1 MEDIA
6 SMHNLESTE
15 CSLEAPKATTNQT
28 SSSSSSSSQ
37 DSPKPSSP
45 LQRSNSPNSSPRTLQ
60 HTRSSSIATS
70 VPTRKRLSLSFPILP
85 ANSNLSPRNVS
96 PVTNSPPGYT
106 FQTSTPGIEDI
117 TPDDPMAFL
126 TALAAQERRVLE
138 LKEELGKAETE
149 LGKMKRQW
157 AVHEATRKFHDVATP
172 IGRLRPLDTSTTCD
186 DRERIISPTREQYNA
201 RKATLNSLNG
211 TGTRKVL
218 PSQRHQRTLSLL
230 STDRSVYK
238 QPFAQPSDLSDD
250 SPASD
255 KPPSVRRSQTFAQ
268 TSTPHSSSASATSRP
283 LSMNDFPRSA
293 GQKGQEALL
302 RTGKQMAEDFKE
314 GLWTFIEDLRQ
325 ATVGDEGIHSSVNQT
340 GIRASTNTPQDPNNL
355 STTNPS
361 KPLNKKSSRAS
372 LRSITPQKMSR
383 ENSRTPSTATKEME
397 IEKLIDFSP
406 TDEDQKSSS
415 RWSTTSTALSE
426 GTGATTPLSRSSTPR
441 TSTSST
447 TSNNPLWSSVINTTQ
462 FSLKKTATALIT
474 SVEKS
479 LAPLPN
485 ETATTGYYAP
495 GKDAGHLRSRS
506 GSPGVKNKKA

>member
-1 MEDIA
+1 MEGIA
-6 SMHNLESTE
+6 LMHSQEPAE
-15 CSLEAPKATTNQT
+15 CSLGAVEVTEDQT
-28 SSSSSSSSQ
+28 PSSSSSSISQ
-37 DSPKPSSP
+37 DPRKPPSPSPSA
-45 LQRSNSPNSSPRTLQ
+45 SPRTLQ

-70 VPTRKRLSLSFPILP
+70 APARKRLSLSFPILP
-85 ANSNLSPRNVS
+85 ANSNISPRNAS
-96 PVTNSPPGYT
+96 PVTNSPPGHT
-106 FQTSTPGIEDI
+106 FRASTPGIGDI

-157 AVHEATRKFHDVATP
+157 AVHEATRKFHDVAAP
-172 IGRLRPLDTSTTCD
+172 IGRLRPLDTSATCD
-186 DRERIISPTREQYNA
+186 DREKIISPTREQYNA

-230 STDRSVYK
+230 STDRNVYK
-238 QPFAQPSDLSDD
+238 QPFAQPSDLGDE

-268 TSTPHSSSASATSRP
+268 TSMPLPSSVSATPRP
-283 LSMNDFPRSA
+283 LSMNDFSRSA

-325 ATVGDEGIHSSVNQT
+325 ATVGDEGIHSSINQT
-340 GIRASTNTPQDPNNL
+340 GIRASTNTPQDPANL
-355 STTNPS
+355 TNTTT
-361 KPLNKKSSRAS
+361 KPPNKKSSRAS

-383 ENSRTPSTATKEME
+383 ENSKTPSTTKEME
-397 IEKLIDFSP
+397 TEKLIDFSSP
-406 TDEDQKSSS
+406 ADEDPKSP
-415 RWSTTSTALSE
+415 RWSTTSTVLSE
-426 GTGATTPLSRSSTPR
+426 ATGAITPPSPSSTPR

-447 TSNNPLWSSVINTTQ
+447 TSNGGPLWSSVINTTQ
-462 FSLKKTATALIT
+462 FNLKKTATALIT

-485 ETATTGYYAP
+485 ETATTGFYVP
-495 GKDAGHLRSRS
+495 GNDAGHLRSRS

>member
-1 MEDIA
+1 MEGVA
-6 SMHNLESTE
+6 SIHSLESAE
-15 CSLEAPKATTNQT
+15 CSLEAVETTTDQT
-28 SSSSSSSSQ
+28 PSSHSPPSSQ
-37 DSPKPSSP
+37 DPRKPPSP
-45 LQRSNSPNSSPRTLQ
+45 LKRSNSPRTSPETLQ
-60 HTRSSSIATS
+60 HTRSSSITTS

-85 ANSNLSPRNVS
+85 ASSTPRNAS
-96 PVTNSPPGYT
+96 PVTNSPPSYT
-106 FQTSTPGIEDI
+106 FHAPTPGIEDI

-149 LGKMKRQW
+149 LGRMKRQW
-157 AVHEATRKFHDVATP
+157 AVHEATRKFHDVAPP
-172 IGRLRPLDTSTTCD
+172 IGRLRPLDTSVTCD
-186 DRERIISPTREQYNA
+186 DREKIVSPTREQYNA

-211 TGTRKVL
+211 AGARKVL

-230 STDRSVYK
+230 STDRNVYK
-238 QPFAQPSDLSDD
+238 QPFAQPSDLADGSPTSDHL
-250 SPASD
+250 PG
-255 KPPSVRRSQTFAQ
+255 VRRSQTFAQ
-268 TSTPHSSSASATSRP
+268 TSTPLSSSASATPRP
-283 LSMNDFPRSA
+283 LSMSDFPRSA

-340 GIRASTNTPQDPNNL
+340 GIRASTITPQDPNNL
-355 STTNPS
+355 TSTTAR
-361 KPLNKKSSRAS
+361 PLNKKSSRAS

-383 ENSRTPSTATKEME
+383 ENSKAPSTTKERE
-397 IEKLIDFSP
+397 TEKLIDFSP
-406 TDEDQKSSS
+406 TDENPKSP
-415 RWSTTSTALSE
+415 RWSTTSTVLSE
-426 GTGATTPLSRSSTPR
+426 ATGTITPPSRSSTPR

-447 TSNNPLWSSVINTTQ
+447 VSNNPLWSSVINTTQ

-485 ETATTGYYAP
+485 ETATTGFYAP
-495 GKDAGHLRSRS
+495 GNDVGHLRSRS
-506 GSPGVKNKKA
+506 GSPGVESKNA

>member
-1 MEDIA
+1 MEGIA
-6 SMHNLESTE
+6 PMHSPESAG
-15 CSLEAPKATTNQT
+15 CSLEAVETTTDQT
-28 SSSSSSSSQ
+28 PSSPSSSSSQ
-37 DSPKPSSP
+37 DSRKPPSP
-45 LQRSNSPNSSPRTLQ
+45 LQRSNSPSTSPRALQ

-70 VPTRKRLSLSFPILP
+70 APTRKRLSLSFPILP
-85 ANSNLSPRNVS
+85 ANSNISPRDAS
-96 PVTNSPPGYT
+96 PVANSPPGCT
-106 FQTSTPGIEDI
+106 FRASTPGIEDI
-117 TPDDPMAFL
+117 APDDPMAFL

-157 AVHEATRKFHDVATP
+157 AVHEATRKFHDVAPP
-172 IGRLRPLDTSTTCD
+172 IGRLRPLDTSATCD
-186 DRERIISPTREQYNA
+186 DREKMISPTREQYNA

-238 QPFAQPSDLSDD
+238 QPFAQPSGLSDD

-255 KPPSVRRSQTFAQ
+255 NSPSVRRSQTFAQ
-268 TSTPHSSSASATSRP
+268 TSTPLSSSTSTTPRP
-283 LSMNDFPRSA
+283 LSMSDFPRSA
-293 GQKGQEALL
+293 GQKSQEALL

-340 GIRASTNTPQDPNNL
+340 GIRASTNPSQDPNNL
-355 STTNPS
+355 TSTTAKS
-361 KPLNKKSSRAS
+361 LNKKSSRAS

-383 ENSRTPSTATKEME
+383 ENSKTPSATKGKET
-397 IEKLIDFSP
+397 EKLIDFSSP
-406 TDEDQKSSS
+406 ADEDPKSP
-415 RWSTTSTALSE
+415 RWSTTSTVLSE
-426 GTGATTPLSRSSTPR
+426 ATSSTTPPSRSSTPR

-447 TSNNPLWSSVINTTQ
+447 VSNNPLWSSVINTTQ

-474 SVEKS
+474 GVEKS
-479 LAPLPN
+479 LVPLPN
-485 ETATTGYYAP
+485 ETATTGFYAP
-495 GKDAGHLRSRS
+495 GNDAGHLRSRS
-506 GSPGVKNKKA
+506 GSPGAKSKKA

>member
-1 MEDIA
+1 MGDIA
-6 SMHNLESTE
+6 SMHSLESAE
-15 CSLEAPKATTNQT
+15 CSLGAAETTADQT
-28 SSSSSSSSQ
+28 PSSYSSPSLRDSQ
-37 DSPKPSSP
+37 KPPSP
-45 LQRSNSPNSSPRTLQ
+45 LQRLNSPSSSPGALQ

-70 VPTRKRLSLSFPILP
+70 APTRKSLSLSFPILP
-85 ANSNLSPRNVS
+85 ANSGTSPRNVS
-96 PVTNSPPGYT
+96 PVTSSPSGYT
-106 FQTSTPGIEDI
+106 FQSSTPGIEDI

-172 IGRLRPLDTSTTCD
+172 IGRLRPLDTSSTCD

-250 SPASD
+250 SPVSD

-268 TSTPHSSSASATSRP
+268 TSTPLSSSASASPRP

-340 GIRASTNTPQDPNNL
+340 GIRASTNAPQDSNNL
-355 STTNPS
+355 TSTAS
-361 KPLNKKSSRAS
+361 KSLNKKSSRAS

-383 ENSRTPSTATKEME
+383 ENSKTPSTTKEVE
-397 IEKLIDFSP
+397 TEKLIDFSSP
-406 TDEDQKSSS
+406 TDEDPKSP
-415 RWSTTSTALSE
+415 RWSTTSTVLSE
-426 GTGATTPLSRSSTPR
+426 ATSATTPSRSSTPR

-462 FSLKKTATALIT
+462 FNLKKTATALIT

-495 GKDAGHLRSRS
+495 GNDAGHLRSRS
-506 GSPGVKNKKA
+506 GSPGAKSKKA

>member
-1 MEDIA
+1 MEGIA
-6 SMHNLESTE
+6 LMHSLEPAE
-15 CSLEAPKATTNQT
+15 CSLGAVEATEDQT
-28 SSSSSSSSQ
+28 PSSSSSSFSQ
-37 DSPKPSSP
+37 DPLKPPSP
-45 LQRSNSPNSSPRTLQ
+45 LQQLNSPSASPRTLQ

-70 VPTRKRLSLSFPILP
+70 APARKRLSLSFPILP
-85 ANSNLSPRNVS
+85 VNSNISSRNAS
-96 PVTNSPPGYT
+96 PVTNSPPGHT
-106 FQTSTPGIEDI
+106 FRTSTPGIGDI

-157 AVHEATRKFHDVATP
+157 AVHEATRKFHDVTAP
-172 IGRLRPLDTSTTCD
+172 IGRLRPLDTSVMCD

-230 STDRSVYK
+230 SIDRSVYK
-238 QPFAQPSDLSDD
+238 QPFAQPSDLGDE

-268 TSTPHSSSASATSRP
+268 TSTPLPSSASSTPRP
-283 LSMNDFPRSA
+283 LSMNDFSRSA

-355 STTNPS
+355 TSTTT

-383 ENSRTPSTATKEME
+383 ESSKTPSTTKEKE
-397 IEKLIDFSP
+397 TENLIDLSSP
-406 TDEDQKSSS
+406 TGEDPKSP
-415 RWSTTSTALSE
+415 RWSTTSTVLSE
-426 GTGATTPLSRSSTPR
+426 ATGAITPPSRSSTPR

-447 TSNNPLWSSVINTTQ
+447 TSNGPLWSSVINTTQ

-485 ETATTGYYAP
+485 ETATTGFYVP
-495 GKDAGHLRSRS
+495 GNDEGHLRSRS
-506 GSPGVKNKKA
+506 GSPGFKNKKA